1 MAELIVTLKSR
12 EVQRF
17 PITSHAVYIGRS
29 PHCDLIL
36 PNESVSREHASLS
49 VTVRGFSV
57 QPLSE
62 TNSLWLNGKMC
73 AKATALVDGDVM
85 QVGKYLITLSA
96 KTGPSLSVLQA
107 IDFASDFEIS
117 THTTALA
124 IDDLERYRE
133 ATPRPQ
139 EPRSLEEIRQARVN
153 ALTRQLSYTRVALL
167 LSALLNAWL
176 LWAAWRGNLSLY

>member
-49 VTVRGFSV
+49 FTIKGFTI

-62 TNSLWLNGKMC
+62 TNSLWLNGKLC
-73 AKATALVDGDVM
+73 TKATILADRDIL
-85 QVGKYLITLSA
+85 QIGKYLVELS
-96 KTGPSLSVLQA
+96 THSGPPLSLLQS
-107 IDFASDFEIS
+107 SDFETS

-124 IDDLERYRE
+124 FDDLERYRE
-133 ATPRPQ
+133 ATSHPH
-139 EPRSLEEIRQARVN
+139 EARSLDEIRQARVTKLMEH
-153 ALTRQLSYTRVALL
+153 LTYTRIALV
-167 LSALLNAWL
+167 LSILLNAWL
-176 LWAAWRGNLSLY
+176 LYLTYRNQITFL